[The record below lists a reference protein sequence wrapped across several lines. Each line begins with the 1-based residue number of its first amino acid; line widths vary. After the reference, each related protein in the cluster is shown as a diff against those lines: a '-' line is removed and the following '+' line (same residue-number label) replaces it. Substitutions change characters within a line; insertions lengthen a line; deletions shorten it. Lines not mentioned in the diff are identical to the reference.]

1 MANGANRIFEVMKNT
16 SEETNIRPS
25 LVVSLTV
32 KSINPLILTRDDRLE
47 ITEDFCIFS
56 KYIDKTAIEIGDI
69 LTAFLFN
76 YGQFYYIEENTNK
89 YPINT
94 VAISPTQPDTN
105 AQVRFKFGK
114 NKFNKD
120 DVLMSIGLNS
130 FTGETMVV
138 PALATTDFIEAYP
151 NTFYTVNWEVGGG
164 TNICYYTE
172 NKIFISSNISDK
184 TFFTPS
190 NCKYIRATVFID
202 ALNSQLQLE
211 PGIKSTT
218 YESYI
223 EKTIYVKNKEVFENF
238 KDEKNI
244 KELVNNDM
252 ITDEYSSSK
261 TYDIGDYCIYKNT
274 LYRCN
279 TKITI
284 AENWTSNHWKAT
296 TIPKEMANHAYCENT
311 NLTEFTITIPHS
323 GESNIRSVLFFT
335 KNYAGVVSI
344 GNTSQIWLIELGS
357 RESTTCT
364 AEINQH
370 TSNYVK
376 VKLTFNEIQYGGINV
391 ILPY

>member
-76 YGQFYYIEENTNK
+76 DGQVYYIEENTNK

-94 VAISPTQPDTN
+94 VVVSSTQPDTN
-105 AQVRFKFGK
+105 AQVWFKFGK

-130 FTGETMVV
+130 FTGETMFV
-138 PALATTDFIEAYP
+138 PELATTDFIEVCP
-151 NTFYTVNWEVGGG
+151 NTFYTVNWKV
-164 TNICYYTE
+164 TDICYYTE
-172 NKIFISSNISDK
+172 NKTFISSNVSDK

-284 AENWTSNHWKAT
+284 AENWNPTHWTAT
-296 TIPKEMANHAYCENT
+296 TIINEISNHAYCENT
-311 NLTEFTITIPHS
+311 NLTEYIITIPHRH
-323 GESNIRSVLFFT
+323 ESNIRSVLFFT
-335 KNYAGVVSI
+335 KNYAGIVSI
-344 GNTSQIWLIELGS
+344 GNATQIWLVELGS
-357 RESTTCT
+357 RDSTTCT
-364 AEINQH
+364 TTIYEH
-370 TSNYVK
+370 TTTYVK
-376 VKLTFNEIQYGGINV
+376 VKLTFSEIQYGGINV